1 MNFELRRFI
10 SQRKENDMDDLII
23 HKIAKA
29 NIDAMKELKMTIS
42 ILEEL
47 EPGQEKVTI
56 LSVLHALNK
65 IKKKLEV
72 DNNGTNDN

>member
-1 MNFELRRFI
+1 
-10 SQRKENDMDDLII
+10 MDDLII

-42 ILEEL
+42 VLEEL

-72 DNNGTNDN
+72 DDNGTNDN

>member
-23 HKIAKA
+23 HKTAKA

-42 ILEEL
+42 VLEEL